1 MQPATFLDVFL
12 AVVSANGLTVWIA
25 YCVWRMKR
33 NEGDTR
39 NKITFLALLGF
50 VGLALYASRF
60 G

>member
-1 MQPATFLDVFL
+1 MQPATFLDVFI

-25 YCVWRMKR
+25 YCVWRMR
-33 NEGDTR
+33 RDESDTR

-50 VGLALYASRF
+50 IGLALYASAT